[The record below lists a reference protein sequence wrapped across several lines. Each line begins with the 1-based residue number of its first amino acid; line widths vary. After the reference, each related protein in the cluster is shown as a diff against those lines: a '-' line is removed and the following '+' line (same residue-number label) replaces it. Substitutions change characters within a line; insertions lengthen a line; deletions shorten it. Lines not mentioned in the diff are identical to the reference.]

1 MIYFCSDLDNTLIY
15 SYRHDIGNE
24 KVLVETKEGKELSYM
39 TKVSY
44 ELLKQVS
51 QKKELIPLTTRS
63 LEQYSRIDFGNHRF
77 EFCKAAFKRDL
88 SQTLL

>member
-1 MIYFCSDLDNTLIY
+1 MTYFCSDLDNTLIY
-15 SYRHDIGNE
+15 SYRHDIGKE

-51 QKKELIPLTTRS
+51 QKKELIP
-63 LEQYSRIDFGNHRF
+63 
-77 EFCKAAFKRDL
+77 
-88 SQTLL
+88 